1 MRISVITINYNDA
14 VGLKRTIKSVIAQTY
29 IDKEFLIID
38 GLSTDGSIDVIK
50 QYSDGITKLVCEPDT
65 GIYNAMNKG
74 IRMAT
79 GDYCIFLN
87 SGDSFF
93 SNRVLEKAHTYL
105 KSGKD
110 IYNGNSL
117 YIKNGSIITWYCK
130 GEKDNSLLFFYNS
143 SICHQSSFIKTSVLL
158 KYMYDERLKMVA
170 DWKFWLESICLN
182 HASYEAI
189 DLDVC
194 CFDVGG
200 ITSTHRD
207 LGREERQ
214 KVLSE
219 LLSPEEVAKYDKLSK
234 QRDVCNYIRKGLH
247 KRFWLYYAR
256 LFKKRQVQ
264 LIYKKD

>member
-1 MRISVITINYNDA
+1 MKISIITINYNDA
-14 VGLKRTIKSVIAQTY
+14 VGLKRTIKSVISQTFQ
-29 IDKEFLIID
+29 DKEFLIID
-38 GLSTDGSIDVIK
+38 GLSTDGSVDVIK
-50 QYSDGITKLVCEPDT
+50 QYSDHISNWVSEHDT

-93 SNRVLEKAHTYL
+93 SNKVLENAQHYL
-105 KSGKD
+105 KTGKD

-117 YIKNGSIITWYCK
+117 YIKNGSKIIWYCK
-130 GEKDNSLLFFYNS
+130 GEKDNSLLFFFNS
-143 SICHQSSFIKTSVLL
+143 SICHQASFIKTSVVL
-158 KYMYDERLKMVA
+158 KYKYDENLKMVA
-170 DWKFWLESICLN
+170 DWKFWLEAICLN

-207 LGREERQ
+207 LGLQERR

-219 LLSPEEVAKYDKLSK
+219 LLSPDEVAKYDNLSAK
-234 QRDVCNYIRKGLH
+234 RNICKYIRKGLY
-247 KRFWLYYAR
+247 KNFWLYYAR
-256 LFKKRQVQ
+256 LFKNRQV
-264 LIYKKD
+264 LSIYKID